1 LHHSQRATE
10 DLLTGTTKEGALPG
24 AAEKRSRA
32 WVQRVLE
39 LSISGV
45 CLWLALRS
53 INFQAL
59 WAALKSAQWIW
70 LIPAVA
76 GITLMM
82 LIKAR
87 RWQIL
92 FLPEHRVPY
101 DSVFT
106 AQSAGYLASNVFPGR
121 VGELVRL
128 VLLASEQPVGGARV
142 LSTIVVERLLDIL
155 SCLAVLVLLLPFI
168 SLPPAIMRSA
178 YALGIGA
185 LLAALVIILLSFW
198 KGRVLGWAHAI
209 FGRIRFLDRPGV
221 YTAIE
226 HLIDGFAALRG
237 RRGPALIALS
247 FAAWAAVIGEAWC
260 VRMAVQSDAPFTAMV
275 FAVVVTSLGMI
286 APSSPG
292 YVGVFHF
299 LVIESLRPFGI
310 PQTEAMSIALIWHG
324 VNYIVLSLTGMIML
338 WAHGTSLGQVV
349 EKWRGRKAPIDNDV
363 EKVANP

>member
-1 LHHSQRATE
+1 M
-10 DLLTGTTKEGALPG
+10 TGTTNEDTLP
-24 AAEKRSRA
+24 AAEPKRSRA
-32 WVQRVLE
+32 WLQRGLE
-39 LSISGV
+39 LTISAV
-45 CLWLALRS
+45 CLWLALRA
-53 INFQAL
+53 IDFHAL
-59 WAALKSAQWIW
+59 WAALKAAQWVW
-70 LIPAVA
+70 VIPAVL
-76 GITLMM
+76 GITVMM
-82 LIKAR
+82 FIKAW

-92 FLPEHRVPY
+92 FLPEHRVPF

-128 VLLASEQPVGGARV
+128 VLLASEQPVGAARV

-155 SCLAVLVLLLPFI
+155 SCLAVLVLLLPFVE
-168 SLPPAIMRSA
+168 LPPLIMRSA
-178 YALGIGA
+178 YILGIGA
-185 LLAALVIILLSFW
+185 LAASAVIILLSFW

-209 FGRIRFLDRPGV
+209 LGKIKFLDRPGV

-247 FAAWAAVIGEAWC
+247 FAAWVAVIGEAWA
-260 VRMAVQSDAPFTAMV
+260 VRMAVQSSAPLTGIV

-299 LVIESLRPFGI
+299 LVVEALRPFGI

-324 VNYIVLSLTGMIML
+324 VNYIVLSLTGLIML
-338 WAHGTSLGQVV
+338 AVHGTSLGQVV
-349 EKWRGRKAPIDNDV
+349 AKWRSRKEEPAS
-363 EKVANP
+363 

>member
-1 LHHSQRATE
+1 M
-10 DLLTGTTKEGALPG
+10 TGTPREDALP
-24 AAEKRSRA
+24 AAEPKRSRA
-32 WVQRVLE
+32 WLQRGLE
-39 LSISGV
+39 LSVSAV
-45 CLWLALRS
+45 CLWLALRA
-53 INFQAL
+53 IDVQAL
-59 WAALKSAQWIW
+59 WAALKAAQWVW
-70 LIPAVA
+70 VIPAVL
-76 GITLMM
+76 GITAMM
-82 LIKAR
+82 FIKAW

-92 FLPEHRVPY
+92 FLPEHKVPF

-128 VLLASEQPVGGARV
+128 VLLASEQPVGAARV

-155 SCLAVLVLLLPFI
+155 SCLAVLVLLLPFVE
-168 SLPPAIMRSA
+168 LPPLIMRSA
-178 YALGIGA
+178 YILGIGA
-185 LLAALVIILLSFW
+185 LAASAVIILLSFW

-209 FGRIRFLDRPGV
+209 LGKVRFLDRPGV

-247 FAAWAAVIGEAWC
+247 FAAWVAVIGEAWA
-260 VRMAVQSDAPFTAMV
+260 VRMAVQSSAPFTGIV

-299 LVIESLRPFGI
+299 LVVEALRPFGI

-324 VNYIVLSLTGMIML
+324 VNYIVLSLTGLIML
-338 WAHGTSLGQVV
+338 SVHGTSLGQVV
-349 EKWRGRKAPIDNDV
+349 RKWRSRKDGLAS
-363 EKVANP
+363 